1 MDNFRIRNITANGSN
16 VKKKVRILSNIYPC
30 VLRIAFLTSTGF
42 LITVQI
48 VFSVEVP
55 PQPSPYKK
63 KRKKKKDRGLN
74 RNEPSDNRTDF
85 EMSPINF
92 EIYLILVW
100 SANLRLM
107 HQEHQHLQ

>member
-48 VFSVEVP
+48 VSSVEVP

-63 KRKKKKDRGLN
+63 KKS
-74 RNEPSDNRTDF
+74 EPSDNRTDF